1 MTDMFANCAKLTSI
15 TSPSQCPNLKE
26 NWQVIEVNRNE
37 NTFTVKRHYIKNVDG
52 LPTVVTSNEVTLQD
66 CEQITFE
73 NKTDEL
79 LFDNVSQDNI
89 RDMLLS
95 KAPIVNAEGV
105 ISPFTNQFI
114 IWAKDT
120 NAVKTNF
127 LAQTSDISALQTNIS
142 ALQTNLAEVIET
154 LTTLSDYVHNTVDT
168 QISQINSNIST
179 AFQFNSIIPLIKNGS
194 TQQNKLTFSVSSET
208 LTITTS

>member
-1 MTDMFANCAKLTSI
+1 M
-15 TSPSQCPNLKE
+15 
-26 NWQVIEVNRNE
+26 QVIEVNRNE